1 MAAFA
6 ATNAVT
12 TTTHAN
18 YIPEMWS
25 DEIIGAFKQNLV
37 LANLVTKIMHN
48 GKKGDTVH
56 IPSATRLD
64 ASAKASGANSV
75 TLKASGTEG
84 KTDISIDKHF
94 EYSRLIEDIVGVQAL
109 DSYRKFYTDDAGY
122 ALATKVDR
130 ELHQRGALLQGGATG
145 SGAAYEGGGVLGSDG
160 STAFNGASSGNGT
173 ALTDAGIRKMI
184 QTLDDAD
191 VPLTERAL
199 IIPPVEKKNLMGLSR
214 FTEQAFVGEGGSA
227 NTVRNGY
234 VGDVYGMPVYV
245 STNCP
250 FIHTNNQT
258 NTQTV
263 TFTSTSP
270 TGASN
275 TDDVFGNTVD
285 WNSSSPTDTQYRA
298 GMVLHRSAIGYVE
311 QMGVRSQTQYM
322 QEYLSDLFTAD
333 TIFGTGEL
341 RNDGGQVFVV
351 PA

>member
-6 ATNAVT
+6 ATNAIT

-18 YIPEMWS
+18 YIPELWS

-48 GKKGDTVH
+48 GKKGDTIH
-56 IPSATRLD
+56 IPNASRGD
-64 ASAKASGANSV
+64 ASAKSSGNNSV
-75 TLKASGTEG
+75 TLIVATES
-84 KTDISIDKHF
+84 KTDLQIDKHF
-94 EYSRLIEDIVGVQAL
+94 EYSRLIEDIVSVQAL

-145 SGAAYEGGGVLGSDG
+145 SGAAYEGGGVIGGNG

-199 IIPPVEKKNLMGLSR
+199 IIPPIEKKNLMGLSR

-234 VGDVYGMPVYV
+234 VGDIWHACICINQL
-245 STNCP
+245 S
-250 FIHTNNQT
+250 IH
-258 NTQTV
+258 
-263 TFTSTSP
+263 P
-270 TGASN
+270 
-275 TDDVFGNTVD
+275 
-285 WNSSSPTDTQYRA
+285 
-298 GMVLHRSAIGYVE
+298 L
-311 QMGVRSQTQYM
+311 
-322 QEYLSDLFTAD
+322 
-333 TIFGTGEL
+333 
-341 RNDGGQVFVV
+341 
-351 PA
+351 

>member
-1 MAAFA
+1 MAAFSA
-6 ATNAVT
+6 ASAIT

-18 YIPEMWS
+18 YIPELWS

-56 IPSATRLD
+56 IPNASRGD
-64 ASAKASGANSV
+64 ASAKASGNNSV
-75 TLKASGTEG
+75 TLIVATESE
-84 KTDISIDKHF
+84 TQLSIDKHF
-94 EYSRLIEDIVGVQAL
+94 EYSRLIEDIVSVQAL

-145 SGAAYEGGGVLGSDG
+145 SGAAYEGGGVIGSDG

-191 VPLTERAL
+191 VPLSERAL
-199 IIPPVEKKNLMGLSR
+199 IIPPIEKKNLMGLSR

-227 NTVRNGY
+227 NTIRNGY
-234 VGDVYGMPVYV
+234 IGDVYGMPVYV

-250 FIHTNNQT
+250 FIHCNNQT
-258 NTQTV
+258 NSQTV
-263 TFTSTSP
+263 TFSSTSP
-270 TGASN
+270 TGGSN

-341 RNDGGQVFVV
+341 RNDAGQVFIV

>member
-1 MAAFA
+1 MAVFS

-94 EYSRLIEDIVGVQAL
+94 ESSRLIEDIVGVQAL

-285 WNSSSPTDTQYRA
+285 WDSSSPTDTQYRA